1 MSTDSVQVEVDVRV
15 DPASAFRIFT
25 EEVDLWWV
33 RGPANFYDGSRARG
47 MRFEDGVGG
56 RFVQV
61 NESGEDR
68 ELGRITLWKP
78 GARLVYETDDGSIV
92 DVRFEP
98 TAQGTRVVVVQR
110 GGGMSAWKNILG
122 WFQRRADHGYQ
133 ASEMPRITP
142 VLFYANVPAAGPMP
156 TSMT

>member
-1 MSTDSVQVEVDVRV
+1 
-15 DPASAFRIFT
+15 
-25 EEVDLWWV
+25 
-33 RGPANFYDGSRARG
+33 

-68 ELGRITLWKP
+68 ELGRITLWQP

-98 TAQGTRVVVVQR
+98 TAQ
-110 GGGMSAWKNILG
+110 
-122 WFQRRADHGYQ
+122 RR
-133 ASEMPRITP
+133 
-142 VLFYANVPAAGPMP
+142 
-156 TSMT
+156 